1 MQKWQNQVREII
13 RQKFPDDD
21 SSELVKEATK
31 ILETT
36 VEPPSGDLGQVIAE
50 IMNQASK
57 ELGPLAAVYLGF
69 QLGVAWERANA
80 R

>member
-1 MQKWQNQVREII
+1 MQKWQKQVREIL
-13 RQKFPDDD
+13 RQRFPDG

-80 R
+80 K

>member
-1 MQKWQNQVREII
+1 MQKWQKQVREIL
-13 RQKFPDDD
+13 RQRFPDDG
-21 SSELVKEATK
+21 SSELVKRATE
-31 ILETT
+31 ILETP

-50 IMNQASK
+50 IMKQASK
-57 ELGPLAAVYLGF
+57 ELGPLAAVYIGF